1 MQQEPV
7 VTEGEDIRARVSQE
21 LPGLDKGGADGLV
34 FASLQD
40 CIHEVLASHDTLT
53 RGYNLAPSRT
63 WLRAKIR
70 PFLVRA
76 IGFFA
81 HWQVQW
87 NLAVARALEQ
97 TLKSLEHVEPR
108 VQSLIE
114 TRDQRLMDVIEE
126 NMRNAQ
132 VEQEEVRRRVGL
144 FGLRVRE
151 LEEKHRSMQGQMEE
165 FRVRFEQGQ
174 EEVRQ
179 KEQFLARRLE
189 EEGER
194 LTESVQ
200 TLKRDL
206 EERHQNV
213 QEKEQFLARRLEE
226 EGERLTEGARGFTA
240 EMEALLQRH
249 RELFHRYEELRQENI
264 LQKRRLDLIL
274 TELRRKARLDEDAVQ
289 TIAAQGERL
298 LDHTHLL
305 FENRFRGPQED
316 TRRKQEIY
324 LPVFQSYLHAGA
336 PLLKNGGFVLDLGC
350 GRGEMLEILRGAGI
364 PARGVDVNE
373 DMIHICRQKGLE
385 AIQDDLFHYLASL
398 PDESL
403 AGAISCQ
410 VIEHLSAQQNIELLK
425 LLFDKLGWGA
435 KLILETVNPEN
446 LLVSSFTFYTDLSH
460 RLKIPA
466 ASLSFL
472 AECLGFTILETR
484 YLTPY
489 PEEERFQLLADNDGP
504 VAEKVNEN
512 LRRLNTLFFGPRDYA
527 LICRKGG
534 E

>member
-1 MQQEPV
+1 MQQEPA

-53 RGYNLAPSRT
+53 RSYNLAPSRT

-108 VQSLIE
+108 VQSLIG
-114 TRDQRLMDVIEE
+114 TRDQRLDELEEGIRGLQAHVERWGAERDQRLDVIEE
-126 NMRNAQ
+126 NIRSAQ
-132 VEQEEVRRRVGL
+132 VEQEDVRRRVGL

-151 LEEKHRSMQGQMEE
+151 LEEKEERLTQSLKVLQGAMGELGA
-165 FRVRFEQGQ
+165 RFEQGQ

-179 KEQFLARRLE
+179 KEEVLARR
-189 EEGER
+189 
-194 LTESVQ
+194 V
-200 TLKRDL
+200 
-206 EERHQNV
+206 
-213 QEKEQFLARRLEE
+213 EE

-274 TELRRKARLDEDAVQ
+274 TELRRKARLDEDAVR

-298 LDHTHLL
+298 LDHAYLL
-305 FENRFRGPQED
+305 FENRFRGPQEEI
-316 TRRKQEIY
+316 RRRREIY
-324 LPVFQSYLHAGA
+324 LPIFQASFHIDSA
-336 PLLKNGGFVLDLGC
+336 LLRNSGLVLDLGC
-350 GRGEMLEILRGAGI
+350 GRGEMLEVLRA
-364 PARGVDVNE
+364 
-373 DMIHICRQKGLE
+373 
-385 AIQDDLFHYLASL
+385 
-398 PDESL
+398 
-403 AGAISCQ
+403 
-410 VIEHLSAQQNIELLK
+410 
-425 LLFDKLGWGA
+425 
-435 KLILETVNPEN
+435 
-446 LLVSSFTFYTDLSH
+446 
-460 RLKIPA
+460 
-466 ASLSFL
+466 
-472 AECLGFTILETR
+472 
-484 YLTPY
+484 
-489 PEEERFQLLADNDGP
+489 
-504 VAEKVNEN
+504 
-512 LRRLNTLFFGPRDYA
+512 
-527 LICRKGG
+527 
-534 E
+534 